1 MKIAI
6 LGFSG
11 SGKSTLARRL
21 GEITGATVLHLDSVQ
36 FLPGWEVRPMEEKQA
51 ILRGFLDSHSAW
63 VIDGNY
69 TRLCYERRL
78 EEADQIWILLF
89 NRFVRLGRI
98 LRRYREYRG
107 QNRPDMAPGCPEKL
121 DGEFVRWVLWDG
133 CRPERERRMH
143 DIVRRWPEKSHL
155 LTDQRELNTC
165 LCLFERE
172 IEESKKDREDPT

>member
-11 SGKSTLARRL
+11 SGKSTLAQRL
-21 GEITGATVLHLDSVQ
+21 GEITGAPVLHLDSVQ
-36 FLPGWEVRPMEEKQA
+36 YLPGWEIRPMEEKQTMV
-51 ILRGFLDSHSAW
+51 RDFMDSHSAW
-63 VIDGNY
+63 IIDGNY
-69 TRLCYERRL
+69 HMLSFERRL

-89 NRFVRLGRI
+89 NRFVRMGRI

-121 DGEFVRWVLWDG
+121 DKDFVRWILWDG
-133 CRPERERRMH
+133 CGPERERRMH

-155 LTDQRELNTC
+155 LTDQRQLNTC
-165 LCLFERE
+165 LRLFERE
-172 IEESKKDREDPT
+172 VREGQQ